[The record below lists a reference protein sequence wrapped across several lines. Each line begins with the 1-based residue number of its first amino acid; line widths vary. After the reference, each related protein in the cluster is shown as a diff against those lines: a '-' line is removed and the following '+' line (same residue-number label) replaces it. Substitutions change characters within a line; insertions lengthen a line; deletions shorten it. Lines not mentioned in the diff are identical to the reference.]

1 VVGLEIPCNPL
12 LAGVVTINRFFLFY
26 ELDYNRLRRI
36 HLLARSSFWTAF
48 ELIFLYFQIG
58 EIRIS
63 DWRIGEIRISDW
75 RIGEIQKRFVTGLL
89 NFGLAKIVGFRG
101 CNSGLKEN

>member
-1 VVGLEIPCNPL
+1 LLDPASGLPL
-12 LAGVVTINRFFLFY
+12 SQSFCIFRLAKL
-26 ELDYNRLRRI
+26 E
-36 HLLARSSFWTAF
+36 
-48 ELIFLYFQIG
+48 FQIG

-89 NFGLAKIVGFRG
+89 NFGLAKIVGFQG

>member
-1 VVGLEIPCNPL
+1 LLDPASGLPL
-12 LAGVVTINRFFLFY
+12 SQSFCIFRLAKL
-26 ELDYNRLRRI
+26 E
-36 HLLARSSFWTAF
+36 
-48 ELIFLYFQIG
+48 FQIG

-101 CNSGLKEN
+101 CNSGLKENRDVVLGLKVDLNCQWSGLPLVLLPETI